1 MDDKKL
7 YRNLIQN
14 NNLVSFRVV
23 VKETDIFVQA
33 RTGLFDAARELVLEC
48 RGYLETYI
56 ERYPEFAKTLAPWTK
71 TGPAPKIVAE
81 MIFAGMAADVGP
93 MAAVAGAVA
102 ESVGRGLLDYSR
114 DVVVENGGDIFI
126 RLDGLVTAGIFA
138 GRSPLSME
146 VGITV
151 DGCGDPVSLCTSSG
165 TVGHSK
171 SFGNADAVCVVSDSC
186 ALADAAATSIANR
199 VISKTDI
206 AGAIEFGREI
216 EGVRGMVVIKDDGIG
231 AWGDIEVVPL
241 KSKK

>member
-71 TGPAPKIVAE
+71 TGPAPKIVRE

-93 MAAVAGAVA
+93 MAAI
-102 ESVGRGLLDYSR
+102 E
-114 DVVVENGGDIFI
+114 
-126 RLDGLVTAGIFA
+126 
-138 GRSPLSME
+138 
-146 VGITV
+146 
-151 DGCGDPVSLCTSSG
+151 SG
-165 TVGHSK
+165 TS
-171 SFGNADAVCVVSDSC
+171 
-186 ALADAAATSIANR
+186 
-199 VISKTDI
+199 
-206 AGAIEFGREI
+206 E
-216 EGVRGMVVIKDDGIG
+216 EG
-231 AWGDIEVVPL
+231 
-241 KSKK
+241 